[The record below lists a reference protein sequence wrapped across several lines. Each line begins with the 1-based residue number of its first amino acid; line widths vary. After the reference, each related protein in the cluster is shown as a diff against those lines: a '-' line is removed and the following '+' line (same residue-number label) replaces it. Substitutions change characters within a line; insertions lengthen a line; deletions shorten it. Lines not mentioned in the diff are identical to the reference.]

1 MVLPL
6 IPIVGSGPT
15 WTRQATGEHAKGGR
29 TMLKREINELLTRT
43 GPGTPMGELFRR
55 YWLPALLAEELPEN
69 DCPPVRVKLLSERL
83 IAFRDSDGRYG
94 LIDEFCAH
102 RGVSLWFGRSE
113 EGGLRCAYHG
123 WKYDVNGRCVEV
135 PSEPEDSRFPQKV
148 KLTSYPLVQ
157 VGTSS
162 GPTLATRSTSPSCR
176 SSSSC
181 ACRPNRATPPSGGR
195 SATGCRRSRA
205 ASTPA
210 TSRGCTRP
218 G

>member
-102 RGVSLWFGRSE
+102 RG
-113 EGGLRCAYHG
+113 

-157 VGTSS
+157 VGDVLWTYL
-162 GPTLATRSTSPSCR
+162 GDPV
-176 SSSSC
+176 
-181 ACRPNRATPPSGGR
+181 
-195 SATGCRRSRA
+195 
-205 ASTPA
+205 
-210 TSRGCTRP
+210 
-218 G
+218 